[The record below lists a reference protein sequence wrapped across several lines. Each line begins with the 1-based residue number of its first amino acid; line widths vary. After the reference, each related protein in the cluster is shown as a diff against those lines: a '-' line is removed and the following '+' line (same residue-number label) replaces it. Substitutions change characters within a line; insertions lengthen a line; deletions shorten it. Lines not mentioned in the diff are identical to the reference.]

1 MESTPGMLLRHILTY
16 LSMDERETAYFDQLL
31 KTNCWDNSDVLH
43 ILQLSAN
50 TGMNLL
56 SREDM
61 NCKSSFKRKRE

>member
-1 MESTPGMLLRHILTY
+1 MESIPGMLLRQILTH
-16 LSMDERETAYFDQLL
+16 LPMDEEETAYFDQLL
-31 KTNCWDNSDVLH
+31 ETNYWDNSDVLH
-43 ILQLSAN
+43 ILQLSTN